1 MSNPKIQGQRTAT
14 DRSQMTK
21 REYWKGIEIRE
32 GEKSE
37 EKGKGEQEIDSEEC
51 YIAVDF
57 LFVLIVT
64 VRIPLTHQ
72 STITE

>member
-21 REYWKGIEIRE
+21 GERIAKSEYWKGIEIRE

-37 EKGKGEQEIDSEEC
+37 EKGKGE
-51 YIAVDF
+51 
-57 LFVLIVT
+57 
-64 VRIPLTHQ
+64 
-72 STITE
+72 